1 MYQAFQGSNHEVI
14 RVGRKSGDF
23 KVQIEDASDVAK
35 LFKSI
40 GRFDALTS
48 ASGEV
53 AFTPL
58 TDIKKSHWDMSLHS
72 KLLGQINLVQEAL
85 PFINERGSFTLI
97 SGILGDEQ
105 IAAGTIAATVNSALE
120 GFVKSAAYELP
131 KALRINIVS
140 PTLLADSVGT
150 YGDFFPGFIP
160 VDGEKVGLAF
170 KKSILGIQT
179 GQMFRVR

>member
-105 IAAGTIAATVNSALE
+105 IAAGTRREVVGDGPVGDIVGGL
-120 GFVKSAAYELP
+120 
-131 KALRINIVS
+131 ALRPDKGRGS
-140 PTLLADSVGT
+140 RPPPHTR
-150 YGDFFPGFIP
+150 
-160 VDGEKVGLAF
+160 
-170 KKSILGIQT
+170 
-179 GQMFRVR
+179 MFRYWTPG